1 MEFKRIL
8 EHEVKQMTSF
18 IERLDHTEI
27 ESFVSQLESI
37 TGKLVIIGVGK
48 SGLVGQKIA
57 ATLAST
63 GTPSFF
69 VHPSEAFHGD
79 LGMLSANDGVMLL
92 SNSGESSEVVQ
103 LLPYLASKVDKV
115 FAITKNP
122 NSSLGRGA
130 DYHLEVRIEE
140 EGCPLNL
147 APMSSTT
154 LLMAVG
160 DALAGELILR
170 KRLSEEDFASNHPGG
185 AIGRKLYTTIESIL
199 KPWIIV
205 GEDIQIPE
213 VIGFMIDH
221 KASAVIVQSSH
232 DYRIITDGDIKRAI
246 KSNNLSDISSV
257 GSFSPKTIRVDS
269 SLIGLKQRMIEAD
282 ISHMVVIDNK
292 KPIGIINKYDLL

>member
-8 EHEVKQMTSF
+8 EHEVQQMTSF
-18 IERLDHTEI
+18 IERLDQAEI
-27 ESFVSQLESI
+27 EVFVSQLESI

-79 LGMLSANDGVMLL
+79 LGMLSANDGVILL
-92 SNSGESSEVVQ
+92 SNSGESGEVVQ
-103 LLPYLASKVDKV
+103 LLPYLSSKVDKV
-115 FAITKNP
+115 FAISKNP
-122 NSSLGRGA
+122 NSSLARGA
-130 DYHLEVRIEE
+130 DHHLEVRVEE

-160 DALAGELILR
+160 DAIAGELIVR
-170 KRLSEEDFASNHPGG
+170 KSLTEVDFASNHPGG

-199 KPWIIV
+199 KPWIIKSEEV
-205 GEDIQIPE
+205 EFTE
-213 VIGFMIDH
+213 VISFMIEN
-221 KASAVIVQSSH
+221 KASAVIIEYSNG
-232 DYRIITDGDIKRAI
+232 YKLITDGDIRRAI
-246 KSNNLSDISSV
+246 QKKNTTDHINI
-257 GSFSPKTIRVDS
+257 GTTSPITIKADS
-269 SLIGLKQRMIEAD
+269 ALIGLKQRMIEAD
-282 ISHMVVIDNK
+282 ISHMIVVNNGR
-292 KPIGIINKYDLL
+292 PLGIINKSDLF

>member
-8 EHEVKQMTSF
+8 EHEVQQITSF
-18 IERLDHTEI
+18 VERLDYPKIDT
-27 ESFVSQLESI
+27 FVSELESI
-37 TGKLVIIGVGK
+37 RGKLVIIGVGK
-48 SGLVGQKIA
+48 SGLVGRKIA

-79 LGMLSANDGVMLL
+79 LGMLSANDGVILL

-103 LLPYLASKVDKV
+103 LLPYLASKVYKV

-122 NSSLGRGA
+122 NSSLGRGV
-130 DYHLEVRIEE
+130 DHHLEVRIEE

-160 DALAGELILR
+160 DAIAGELIIR
-170 KRLSEEDFASNHPGG
+170 KRLSEVDFASNHPGG
-185 AIGRKLYTTIESIL
+185 AIGRKLYTTIDSIL
-199 KPWIIV
+199 KPWVLEGVTGELGDIIS
-205 GEDIQIPE
+205 
-213 VIGFMIDH
+213 FMIDN
-221 KASAVIVQSSH
+221 KASAVVVVNK
-232 DYRIITDGDIKRAI
+232 DNFKLITDGDIRRAI
-246 KSNNLSDISSV
+246 RDKNLSDLNKL
-257 GSFSPKTIRVDS
+257 GTDSPKAMKFDS

-282 ISHMVVIDNK
+282 ISHMVVVK
-292 KPIGIINKYDLL
+292 EGLPIGIINKHDLL

>member
-1 MEFKRIL
+1 MEFNRIL
-8 EHEVKQMTSF
+8 EHEVQQMTSF
-18 IERLDHTEI
+18 IERLDYSEI
-27 ESFVSQLESI
+27 EAFVSELELI

-79 LGMLSANDGVMLL
+79 LGMLSDNDGVVLL

-103 LLPYLASKVDKV
+103 LLPYLTRKVKKV

-122 NSSLGRGA
+122 NSSLAKGA
-130 DYHLEVRIEE
+130 NHHIEVRIEE

-160 DALAGELILR
+160 DALAGELIIR
-170 KRLSEEDFASNHPGG
+170 KRLSELDFASNHPGG
-185 AIGRKLYTTIESIL
+185 AIGRKLYATIDSIL
-199 KPWIIV
+199 KPWVFQVDKVEFGDIIT
-205 GEDIQIPE
+205 
-213 VIGFMIDH
+213 FMIDH
-221 KASAVIVQSSH
+221 KASAVVIANNENFKL
-232 DYRIITDGDIKRAI
+232 ITDGDIRRAI
-246 KSNNLSDISSV
+246 QGNYLSDLSKTGTV
-257 GSFSPKTIRVDS
+257 SPKTIKFES
-269 SLIGLKQRMIEAD
+269 SVIGLKQRMIEAD
-282 ISHMVVIDNK
+282 ISHMVVEK
-292 KPIGIINKYDLL
+292 GGRPIGIINKHDLF

>member
-8 EHEVKQMTSF
+8 EHEAQQMISF
-18 IERLDHTEI
+18 IERLDYAEI
-27 ESFVSQLESI
+27 EAFVSQLESI

-79 LGMLSANDGVMLL
+79 LGMLSANDGVILL
-92 SNSGESSEVVQ
+92 SNSGESGEVVQ
-103 LLPYLASKVDKV
+103 LLPYLSSKVDKV
-115 FAITKNP
+115 FAISKNP
-122 NSSLGRGA
+122 NSSLARGA
-130 DYHLEVRIEE
+130 DHHLEVRVEE

-160 DALAGELILR
+160 DAIAGELIVR
-170 KRLSEEDFASNHPGG
+170 KSLTEVDFASNHPGG

-199 KPWIIV
+199 KPWIIKSEEV
-205 GEDIQIPE
+205 EFAE
-213 VIGFMIDH
+213 VISFMIQN
-221 KASAVIVQSSH
+221 KASAVIIEYSNG
-232 DYRIITDGDIKRAI
+232 YKLITDGDIRRAI
-246 KSNNLSDISSV
+246 QNKNITDHINI
-257 GSFSPKTIRVDS
+257 GTTSPITIKADS
-269 SLIGLKQRMIEAD
+269 ALIGLKQRMIEAD
-282 ISHMVVIDNK
+282 ISHMVVVNNER
-292 KPIGIINKYDLL
+292 PLGIINKSDLF

>member
-8 EHEVKQMTSF
+8 EHEVQQMTSF
-18 IERLDHTEI
+18 IERLDQTEI
-27 ESFVSQLESI
+27 EVFVSRLVSI

-79 LGMLSANDGVMLL
+79 LGMLSANDGVILL
-92 SNSGESSEVVQ
+92 SNSGESGEVVQ
-103 LLPYLASKVDKV
+103 LLPYLSSKVDKV
-115 FAITKNP
+115 FAISKNP
-122 NSSLGRGA
+122 NSSLARGA
-130 DYHLEVRIEE
+130 DHHLEVRVEE

-160 DALAGELILR
+160 DAIAGELIVR
-170 KRLSEEDFASNHPGG
+170 KSLTEVDFASNHPGG

-199 KPWIIV
+199 KPWIIKSEEV
-205 GEDIQIPE
+205 EFAE
-213 VIGFMIDH
+213 VISFMIEN
-221 KASAVIVQSSH
+221 KASAVIIEYSKG
-232 DYRIITDGDIKRAI
+232 YKLITDGDIRRAI
-246 KSNNLSDISSV
+246 QNKNLTDHIKI
-257 GSFSPKTIRVDS
+257 GTTSPITIKADS
-269 SLIGLKQRMIEAD
+269 ALIGLKQRMIEAD
-282 ISHMVVIDNK
+282 ISHMVVVNNEL
-292 KPIGIINKYDLL
+292 PLGIINKSDLF

>member
-8 EHEVKQMTSF
+8 EHEVQQMTSY
-18 IERLDHTEI
+18 IERLDHSEI

-37 TGKLVIIGVGK
+37 IGKLVIIGVGK

-122 NSSLGRGA
+122 NSSLARGA

-160 DALAGELILR
+160 DAIAGELIIR
-170 KRLSEEDFASNHPGG
+170 KRLSEVDFASNHPGG
-185 AIGRKLYTTIESIL
+185 AIGRKLYTTIDSIL
-199 KPWIIV
+199 KPWVVKGDIV
-205 GEDIQIPE
+205 EFGD
-213 VIGFMIDH
+213 VISFMIDN
-221 KASAVIVQSSH
+221 KASAVIIESAENFKL
-232 DYRIITDGDIKRAI
+232 ITDGDIRRAI
-246 KSNNLSDISSV
+246 QGKYISD
-257 GSFSPKTIRVDS
+257 FSKLGTTSPITIKLDS
-269 SLIGLKQRMIEAD
+269 SLIGLKQRMTEAD
-282 ISHMVVIDNK
+282 ISHMVVVHNQR
-292 KPIGIINKYDLL
+292 PIGIINKHDLF